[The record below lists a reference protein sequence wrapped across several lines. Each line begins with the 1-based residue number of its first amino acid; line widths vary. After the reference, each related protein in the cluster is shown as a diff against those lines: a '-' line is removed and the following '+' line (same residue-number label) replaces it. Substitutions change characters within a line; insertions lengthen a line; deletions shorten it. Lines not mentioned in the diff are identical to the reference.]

1 MRLGDIA
8 ADAVGAVSAELRA
21 ELEELNAEYTAKR
34 KEIEEG

>member
-1 MRLGDIA
+1 L
-8 ADAVGAVSAELRA
+8 ADDTETQAELRQ